1 MQFKDKKN
9 SLPSSI
15 RRQVSN
21 QYLIYDRNTFYDLG
35 YLAAHSAQ
43 NNCFLFSNM
52 NIVKVLKGLT
62 NSQSFVAN
70 LKATIICW
78 QIERGHNCV

>member
-1 MQFKDKKN
+1 M
-9 SLPSSI
+9 
-15 RRQVSN
+15 SN

-35 YLAAHSAQ
+35 CLAAHHAQ

-62 NSQSFVAN
+62 DSQNSVPK

-78 QIERGHNCV
+78 QIERVNNCV